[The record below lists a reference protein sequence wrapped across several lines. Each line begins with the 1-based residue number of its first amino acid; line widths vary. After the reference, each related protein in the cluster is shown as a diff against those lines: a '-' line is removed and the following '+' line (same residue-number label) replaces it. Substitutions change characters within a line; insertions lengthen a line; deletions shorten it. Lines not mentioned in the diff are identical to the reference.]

1 MLLKG
6 EAGALK
12 AEVDMRM
19 GSAASSLP
27 LLWALDAT
35 LEMKPRQIQG
45 QKSSMAIC
53 NSSPN
58 NNSHHIDHLEVCK

>member
-27 LLWALDAT
+27 PLWALDAT

-45 QKSSMAIC
+45 KKVVWPYATPLLTIILTTQTT
-53 NSSPN
+53 
-58 NNSHHIDHLEVCK
+58 